1 VPARHQSRR
10 RALQIL
16 YQWEMRQ
23 PLLSLEDAT
32 RAYYASL
39 YSDDHDERPPW
50 DEFMDLLTRGSVEHL
65 EELDALL
72 DRHSQNWRVAR
83 MSYVDRN
90 ILRLAA
96 FEMIHTDTPAPV
108 VIDEALELARRFSS
122 DESVSFVNGV
132 LDALRRQLPAKSPQP

>member
-1 VPARHQSRR
+1 MPARHQSRR
-10 RALQIL
+10 RALQVL
-16 YQWEMRQ
+16 YQWDMRQ
-23 PLLSLEDAT
+23 PLLSLDDAM
-32 RAYYASL
+32 RAYYSSL
-39 YSDDHDERPPW
+39 YSEDQEERPPW
-50 DEFMDLLTRGSVEHL
+50 DEFMEKIARGTLEHI

-96 FEMIHTDTPAPV
+96 YEMIHTDTPGPV

-122 DESVSFVNGV
+122 DESVAFVNGV
-132 LDALRRQLPAKSPQP
+132 LDALRRQIPTK

>member
-1 VPARHQSRR
+1 
-10 RALQIL
+10 
-16 YQWEMRQ
+16 MRQ
-23 PLLSLEDAT
+23 PLLSLDEAT

-39 YSDDHDERPPW
+39 YSDDYEERPSW
-50 DEFMDLLTRGSVEHL
+50 DEFTDKLTRGALEHR

-83 MSYVDRN
+83 MSFVDRN

-96 FEMIHTDTPAPV
+96 FEIIHTDTPAPV

-122 DESVSFVNGV
+122 DESVAFVNGV
-132 LDALRRQLPAKSPQP
+132 LDALRRQFQRS

>member
-16 YQWEMRQ
+16 YQWDMRQ
-23 PLLSLEDAT
+23 PLLSLDDAT
-32 RAYYASL
+32 RAYYATL

-50 DEFMDLLTRGSVEHL
+50 DEFMDTLTRGTLEQL

-96 FEMIHTDTPAPV
+96 YEMIHTDTPGPGRH
-108 VIDEALELARRFSS
+108 RR
-122 DESVSFVNGV
+122 
-132 LDALRRQLPAKSPQP
+132 SPRTRPPLLLG

>member
-16 YQWEMRQ
+16 YQWDMRQ
-23 PLLSLEDAT
+23 PLLSLDEAT

-39 YSDDHDERPPW
+39 YSDDYEERPSW
-50 DEFMDLLTRGSVEHL
+50 DEFTDKLTRGALEHR

-96 FEMIHTDTPAPV
+96 FEMIHTDTPGPV

-122 DESVSFVNGV
+122 EESVAFVNGV
-132 LDALRRQLPAKSPQP
+132 LDALRRQLQRS

>member
-16 YQWEMRQ
+16 YQWDMRQ

>member
-1 VPARHQSRR
+1 MPARHQSRR
-10 RALQIL
+10 RALQVL
-16 YQWEMRQ
+16 YQWDMRQ
-23 PLLSLEDAT
+23 PLLSLDDAM
-32 RAYYASL
+32 RAYYSSL
-39 YSDDHDERPPW
+39 YSEDQEERPPW
-50 DEFMDLLTRGSVEHL
+50 DEFTEKIARGTLEHL

-96 FEMIHTDTPAPV
+96 YEMIHTDTPAPV

-122 DESVSFVNGV
+122 DESVGFVNGV
-132 LDALRRQLPAKSPQP
+132 LDALRRQLPAK

>member
-1 VPARHQSRR
+1 MPARHQSRR
-10 RALQIL
+10 RALQVL
-16 YQWEMRQ
+16 YQWDMRQ
-23 PLLSLEDAT
+23 PLLSLEDAM
-32 RAYYASL
+32 RAYYSSL
-39 YSDDHDERPPW
+39 YSEDQEERPPW
-50 DEFMDLLTRGSVEHL
+50 DEFMEKIARGTLEHL

-96 FEMIHTDTPAPV
+96 YEMLHTDTPPPV

-122 DESVSFVNGV
+122 DESVGFVNGV
-132 LDALRRQLPAKSPQP
+132 LDALRRQLATK

>member
-1 VPARHQSRR
+1 MPARHQSRR

-16 YQWEMRQ
+16 YQWDMRQ
-23 PLLSLEDAT
+23 PLLSLDEAT

-39 YSDDHDERPPW
+39 YSDDYEERPSW
-50 DEFMDLLTRGSVEHL
+50 DEFTDKLTRGALEHR

-96 FEMIHTDTPAPV
+96 FEMIHTDTPGPV

-122 DESVSFVNGV
+122 EESVAFVNGV
-132 LDALRRQLPAKSPQP
+132 LDALRRQRQRS

>member
-16 YQWEMRQ
+16 YQWDMRQ

-32 RAYYASL
+32 RAYYSSL
-39 YSDDHDERPPW
+39 YSDDYEERPPW

-96 FEMIHTDTPAPV
+96 YEMIHTETPAPV

>member
-16 YQWEMRQ
+16 YQWDMRQ
-23 PLLSLEDAT
+23 PLLSLDDAT
-32 RAYYASL
+32 RAYYATL
-39 YSDDHDERPPW
+39 YSDDYEERPPW
-50 DEFMDLLTRGSVEHL
+50 DEFMDQLTHGALKHL

-96 FEMIHTDTPAPV
+96 YEMIHTDTPAPV
-108 VIDEALELARRFSS
+108 VIDEAIELARRFSS
-122 DESVSFVNGV
+122 DESVGFVNGV
-132 LDALRRQLPAKSPQP
+132 LDALRRQLNQK

>member
-1 VPARHQSRR
+1 MPARHQSRR

-16 YQWEMRQ
+16 YQWDMRQ
-23 PLLSLEDAT
+23 PLLSLDEAT

-39 YSDDHDERPPW
+39 YSDDYEERPSW
-50 DEFMDLLTRGSVEHL
+50 DEFTDKLTRGALEHR

-83 MSYVDRN
+83 MSFVDRN

-108 VIDEALELARRFSS
+108 VIDEAIELARRFSS
-122 DESVSFVNGV
+122 DESVAFVNGV
-132 LDALRRQLPAKSPQP
+132 LDALRRQLQRS

>member
-16 YQWEMRQ
+16 YQWDMRQ
-23 PLLSLEDAT
+23 PLLSLDEAT

-39 YSDDHDERPPW
+39 YSDDYEERPSW
-50 DEFMDLLTRGSVEHL
+50 DEFTDKLTRGALEHR

-96 FEMIHTDTPAPV
+96 FEMIHTDTPGPV

-122 DESVSFVNGV
+122 EESVAFVNGV
-132 LDALRRQLPAKSPQP
+132 LDALRRQRQRS

>member
-1 VPARHQSRR
+1 M
-10 RALQIL
+10 
-16 YQWEMRQ
+16 YQWDMRQ
-23 PLLSLEDAT
+23 PLSLDEAM

-39 YSDDHDERPPW
+39 YSEETEERPTW
-50 DEFMDLLTRGSVEHL
+50 DEFMELLTRGTVEKL

-83 MSYVDRN
+83 MSVVDRN

-96 FEMIHTDTPAPV
+96 FEMVFTATPPPV

-122 DESVSFVNGV
+122 DESVGFVNGV
-132 LDALRRQLPAKSPQP
+132 LDALRRQLPAKE

>member
-1 VPARHQSRR
+1 
-10 RALQIL
+10 
-16 YQWEMRQ
+16 MRQ
-23 PLLSLEDAT
+23 PLLSLDEAT

-39 YSDDHDERPPW
+39 YSDDYEERPSW
-50 DEFMDLLTRGSVEHL
+50 DEFTDKLTRGALEHR

-83 MSYVDRN
+83 MSFVDRN

-108 VIDEALELARRFSS
+108 VIDEAIELARRFSS
-122 DESVSFVNGV
+122 DESVAFVNGV
-132 LDALRRQLPAKSPQP
+132 LDALRRQLQRS

>member
-1 VPARHQSRR
+1 MPARHQSRR

-16 YQWEMRQ
+16 YQWDMRQ
-23 PLLSLEDAT
+23 PLLSLDEAT

-39 YSDDHDERPPW
+39 YSDDYEERPPW
-50 DEFMDLLTRGSVEHL
+50 DEFTDKLTRGALEHR

-83 MSYVDRN
+83 MSFVDRN

-122 DESVSFVNGV
+122 DESVAFVNGV
-132 LDALRRQLPAKSPQP
+132 LDALRRQLQRS

>member
-1 VPARHQSRR
+1 MPARHQSRR

-16 YQWEMRQ
+16 YQWDMRQ
-23 PLLSLEDAT
+23 PLLSLDEAT

-39 YSDDHDERPPW
+39 YSDDYEERPSW
-50 DEFMDLLTRGSVEHL
+50 DEFTDKLTRGALEHR

-83 MSYVDRN
+83 MSFVDRN

-96 FEMIHTDTPAPV
+96 FEIIHTDTPAPV
-108 VIDEALELARRFSS
+108 VIDEAIELARRFSS
-122 DESVSFVNGV
+122 DGSVAFVNGV
-132 LDALRRQLPAKSPQP
+132 LDALRRQFQRS

>member
-1 VPARHQSRR
+1 
-10 RALQIL
+10 
-16 YQWEMRQ
+16 MRQ

>member
-1 VPARHQSRR
+1 
-10 RALQIL
+10 
-16 YQWEMRQ
+16 MRQ
-23 PLLSLEDAT
+23 PLLSLDEAT

-39 YSDDHDERPPW
+39 YSDDYEERPSW
-50 DEFMDLLTRGSVEHL
+50 DEFTDKLTRGALEHR

-96 FEMIHTDTPAPV
+96 FEMIHTDTPGPV

-122 DESVSFVNGV
+122 EESVAFVNGV
-132 LDALRRQLPAKSPQP
+132 LDALRRQLQRS

>member
-16 YQWEMRQ
+16 YQWDMRQ
-23 PLLSLEDAT
+23 PLLSLDDAT